1 MKSNYTIELGL
12 TLPSVPCLYGVSRV
26 VDRSSGNS
34 TTHIEVAPLQSPPMI
49 KTAIATAIRRRL
61 SGIAIA
67 ALLSACGGGGGG
79 GSSGPLPEVD
89 TTPVAARDPG
99 SALAAD
105 WRQGVFAEIFVRGY
119 KDSDGDG
126 IGDLQ
131 GLTDSLDYLQ
141 DLGVTGLWLMPVTRS
156 QDGDHGYAVSDY
168 RRIEPAYG
176 SLSDMDTLLREAH
189 ARGIGVVID
198 YVMNHS
204 AARHPAFVNAA
215 SGNGNAYRDWYI
227 FQPNQPGGWSVY
239 GSNPWRNGSSGYYYA
254 PFWDQ
259 MPDFNLRN
267 TSVVEWHHDNL
278 RFWLNRGVDGFRFD
292 AVGNLVENGA
302 AAWENQP
309 ENFTLMNGVRQ
320 LVGSYQQRFMVCEGP
335 SRPLQF
341 ATACG
346 SAFAFGHQY
355 DVINAARG
363 NTAAIAAVADYFATA
378 PAGMSTM
385 LSNHDSF
392 AGDRLMDSSQLNGN
406 LAQYRLA
413 AATYLLQPGTPFI
426 YYGEEIGMRSA
437 QNLSGDPRLRTPMS
451 WTGDTIRAGFTTGTP
466 FRALSANVTT
476 NNVEAQL
483 ADANSLLNWYKAL
496 IALRRAHPALTSG
509 TYAGATASG
518 TTLSFQRVQGN
529 QRAVVMIN
537 YGTSGATIS
546 ATGLP
551 AGATL
556 TNAFPASGT
565 NAVSD
570 GAGTARVTVP
580 AQSLRVF
587 IVTS

>member
-1 MKSNYTIELGL
+1 
-12 TLPSVPCLYGVSRV
+12 
-26 VDRSSGNS
+26 
-34 TTHIEVAPLQSPPMI
+34 MI
-49 KTAIATAIRRRL
+49 KSATARRRRL
-61 SGIAIA
+61 GGIAIA
-67 ALLSACGGGGGG
+67 VVLSACGGGGG
-79 GSSGPLPEVD
+79 GSSGPLPDVD
-89 TTPVAARDPG
+89 TTPVAVRDPG

-126 IGDLQ
+126 IGDLR
-131 GLTDSLDYLQ
+131 GLTERLDYLQ
-141 DLGVTGLWLMPVTRS
+141 DLGVSGLWLMPVTRS
-156 QDGDHGYAVSDY
+156 QDGDHGYAVTDY
-168 RRIEPAYG
+168 RRVESDYG
-176 SLSDMDTLLREAH
+176 SLADMDTLLREAH
-189 ARGIGVVID
+189 ARGIGVVLD

-215 SGNGNAYRDWYI
+215 SDRGNAYRDWYL
-227 FQPNQPGGWSVY
+227 FQASQPQGWSVY
-239 GSNPWRNGSSGYYYA
+239 GGNPWRSGSSGHYYA

-292 AVGNLVENGA
+292 AVGNLVENGPS
-302 AAWENQP
+302 AWENQP

-346 SAFAFGHQY
+346 SAFAFGHQT
-355 DVINAARG
+355 DVIAAARG
-363 NTAAIAAVADYFATA
+363 NTTAIAAVADYFATA

-437 QNLSGDPRLRTPMS
+437 QNLSGDPKLRTPMS
-451 WTGDTIRAGFTTGTP
+451 WSGDPVRAGFTTGTP
-466 FRALSANVTT
+466 FRALSANVAAF
-476 NNVEAQL
+476 NVQAQ
-483 ADANSLLNWYKAL
+483 AAQQNSLLNWYQAV
-496 IALRRAHPALTSG
+496 IAVRQAHPALRRGIHVS
-509 TYAGATASG
+509 ATAAG
-518 TTLSFQRVQGN
+518 TTLSFQRQDGN

-537 YGTSGATIS
+537 YGTGNALIGAS
-546 ATGLP
+546 GLP
-551 AGATL
+551 ANGVL
-556 TNAFPASGT
+556 TSVFPPSGT
-565 NAVSD
+565 NANIDAGGNVS
-570 GAGTARVTVP
+570 VSVP
-580 AQSLRVF
+580 AQSVQVF
-587 IVTS
+587 VVDL